1 MKFSTLILV
10 APLLASGALAFVPS
24 NSPRP
29 QSTSAT
35 ALQAEKKHNAV
46 GVGAAACVAGLGLS
60 AQAAFAAV
68 DAPFEQQRPMD
79 YYSTASIVSSTS
91 TVVAEIDQFSLPSYD
106 SSKGST
112 LIDLNGELENVNK
125 QTMSKAKARREYVD
139 TSLEKQEADALRRA
153 EKDGG
158 SLLDSLVGQ
167 ADVEKKAMVEAEIAE
182 SRANRWKT
190 F

>member
-1 MKFSTLILV
+1 
-10 APLLASGALAFVPS
+10 
-24 NSPRP
+24 
-29 QSTSAT
+29 
-35 ALQAEKKHNAV
+35 
-46 GVGAAACVAGLGLS
+46 
-60 AQAAFAAV
+60 
-68 DAPFEQQRPMD
+68 MD
-79 YYSTASIVSSTS
+79 YYSTASTVSSTS

-167 ADVEKKAMVEAEIAE
+167 ADVDKKAMVEAEIAE